1 MIEKIESYWS
11 ITLITLSS
19 GQTITLG
26 QVLLAFAILLMGY
39 LSSKFVER
47 LIDRQ
52 LQKTH
57 VTADATHALKRVS
70 FYVLITIVVIT
81 ALGLLHIPLT
91 AFAFISGAVAIG
103 VGFGAQNIINNFIS
117 GWILMF
123 ERPVRIGDFIEL
135 DDRTGVV
142 EEIGNRSTRIRRSDG
157 VHMLVPNSQ
166 LLERKVVNWT
176 LIDLDIRSTVRVG
189 VAYGSPTDQVAEL
202 VRQAVDEVAGISK
215 TPAPLVIFED
225 FGDSALIFDVYFW
238 AEMRGEKDQRLLRSE
253 VRFRID
259 QLFRDNGIVIAFPQQ
274 DVHIKSDSPI
284 DIRTEC
290 SNDKTSGHSVR

>member
-26 QVLLAFAILLMGY
+26 QVLLVIAILLMGY
-39 LSSKFVER
+39 LFSKFVER

-202 VRQAVDEVAGISK
+202 VRQAVDEVVGISK
-215 TPAPLVIFED
+215 TPAPQVIFED

-284 DIRTEC
+284 DIRTQR
-290 SNDKTSGHSVR
+290 SNDNASGSSVR

>member
-1 MIEKIESYWS
+1 MI
-11 ITLITLSS
+11 
-19 GQTITLG
+19 
-26 QVLLAFAILLMGY
+26 AILLTGY
-39 LSSKFVER
+39 LASKFVER
-47 LIDRQ
+47 LIERR
-52 LQKTH
+52 LQKTD
-57 VTADATHALKRVS
+57 VTADAAHALKRIS
-70 FYVLITIVVIT
+70 FYILIIIIVMT

-176 LIDLDIRSTVRVG
+176 LVDLNIRSIVRVG
-189 VAYGSPTDQVAEL
+189 VAYGSPTDQVAVL

-215 TPAPLVIFED
+215 TPAPQVIFED

-238 AEMRGEKDQRLLRSE
+238 AEMRGEKDQRSLRSE

-259 QLFRDNGIVIAFPQQ
+259 QLFRDNDIVIAFPQQ
-274 DVHIKSDSPI
+274 DVHIKSGLPI
-284 DIRTEC
+284 DIHTQG
-290 SNDKTSGHSVR
+290 SNDNASGSSVG

>member
-202 VRQAVDEVAGISK
+202 VRQAVDEVVGISK
-215 TPAPLVIFED
+215 TPAPQVIFED

-259 QLFRDNGIVIAFPQQ
+259 QLFRENGIVIAFPQQ
-274 DVHIKSDSPI
+274 DVHIKSDLPI
-284 DIRTEC
+284 DIRTQR
-290 SNDKTSGHSVR
+290 SNDNASGSSVR

>member
-26 QVLLAFAILLMGY
+26 QVLLVIAILLMGY
-39 LSSKFVER
+39 LFSKFVER

-202 VRQAVDEVAGISK
+202 VRQAVDEVVGISK
-215 TPAPLVIFED
+215 TPAPQVIFED

-274 DVHIKSDSPI
+274 DVHIKSDLPI
-284 DIRTEC
+284 DIRTQR
-290 SNDKTSGHSVR
+290 SNDNASGSSVR